1 MELGQ
6 SVEALQKK
14 SLRLQNHVLTLETAL
29 THSKETLKA
38 EKARWDDERAQL
50 LDENSQL
57 HEELNQLRALNSSES
72 DSNSDKSNQRLE
84 QHYESELERLRDE
97 LQRVVNSEDEA
108 RRSLQSA
115 SDRATRLQC
124 ETEMHLRRLES
135 HRSEIEALQSQ
146 LSGAKEREEV
156 LTQELVGFRDHNSE
170 LQSRLSQLQ
179 LQSTQSAMHANM
191 QQQQAHAA
199 LMSKLSHAE
208 ATSEQLSSENR
219 MLHDQLAKLHLE
231 LNRINTSGSVFA
243 VHVELKRENCQ
254 LRAQVE
260 ELKQLQKRFLTTAK
274 KKTMS
279 FPAI

>member
-1 MELGQ
+1 MRHAELGQ

-14 SLRLQNHVLTLETAL
+14 TLKLQNHVFTLETAL
-29 THSKETLKA
+29 TQSKETLRA
-38 EKARWDDERAQL
+38 EKVRWADDRAQL
-50 LDENSQL
+50 LDESSQL
-57 HEELNQLRALNSSES
+57 HEELNRLRALDPSQNNSDNSS
-72 DSNSDKSNQRLE
+72 QW
-84 QHYESELERLRDE
+84 LRDE
-97 LQRVVNSEDEA
+97 LQSVINSEAEA

-124 ETEMHLRRLES
+124 ETEVHLQRLES
-135 HRSEIEALQSQ
+135 HRSEIEALESQ
-146 LSGAKEREEV
+146 LSGAEEREAV
-156 LTQELVGFRDHNSE
+156 LTQELVTFRDRNSE

-179 LQSTQSAMHANM
+179 LQSTQSAVHTNA

-199 LMSKLSHAE
+199 LLSRLSHEE
-208 ATSEQLSSENR
+208 ATNEQLSSENR
-219 MLHDQLAKLHLE
+219 LLHDQLSKLHLE
-231 LNRINTSGSVFA
+231 LNKISNSHNSHASGSVFA